1 MADVINNND
10 IRANNARK
18 IIFALRNG
26 DPTTKKDLSEKLEL
40 SLPTITNISK
50 ILEASGYIEE
60 CGSVESTVGRKP
72 ALITLSKT
80 ARYAVGIHVQTH
92 MISVAIVDFSGEV
105 VLQETKS
112 LPYKGTEDYW
122 RELSEYTDSL
132 IEKLDLDKTRIA
144 GIKVAIPGIFFPMA
158 WKAVGIGDDPEGIV
172 GMKEIGRFFRYPS
185 EVISMSVAAGI
196 PRIWY
201 GMVENNTI
209 VIELARYIDGC
220 FIYRESLTGIMRVRT
235 FDIGHISVN
244 KDGKPCFCGKRGCL
258 QAYCSTSA
266 IVDQINGIDTS
277 MEIIPKLPEKRIIH
291 WSDFIKGVK
300 EGNEEYEALFEEY
313 LETLAYFINNI
324 RIAFGADI
332 VICGDI
338 TNIIEEYKPKLVEKI
353 RALSP
358 SWKKP
363 EDVDG
368 YLHTSSFARY
378 QSSVGAALSVLDE
391 LIAKI

>member
-1 MADVINNND
+1 
-10 IRANNARK
+10 
-18 IIFALRNG
+18 
-26 DPTTKKDLSEKLEL
+26 
-40 SLPTITNISK
+40 
-50 ILEASGYIEE
+50 
-60 CGSVESTVGRKP
+60 
-72 ALITLSKT
+72 
-80 ARYAVGIHVQTH
+80 
-92 MISVAIVDFSGEV
+92 
-105 VLQETKS
+105 
-112 LPYKGTEDYW
+112 
-122 RELSEYTDSL
+122 
-132 IEKLDLDKTRIA
+132 
-144 GIKVAIPGIFFPMA
+144 
-158 WKAVGIGDDPEGIV
+158 
-172 GMKEIGRFFRYPS
+172 
-185 EVISMSVAAGI
+185 
-196 PRIWY
+196 
-201 GMVENNTI
+201 
-209 VIELARYIDGC
+209 
-220 FIYRESLTGIMRVRT
+220 
-235 FDIGHISVN
+235 
-244 KDGKPCFCGKRGCL
+244 
-258 QAYCSTSA
+258 
-266 IVDQINGIDTS
+266 